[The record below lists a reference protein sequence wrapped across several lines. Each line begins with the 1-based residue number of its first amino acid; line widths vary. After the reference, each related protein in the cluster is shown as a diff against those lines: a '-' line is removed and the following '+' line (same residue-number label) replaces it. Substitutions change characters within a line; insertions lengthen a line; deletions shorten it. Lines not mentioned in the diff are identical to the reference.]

1 MTAVGSFAVGEVLTA
16 ASLNEIGAWT
26 TYTPTYGGLT
36 KGNATIWDAK
46 YYLMNKIGFV
56 DINLVLG
63 STSAVTGDVSITLPS
78 GWTAAHEAAGSAL
91 VTSAGTVYI
100 CYWRVNAAGS
110 GLLVRAQ
117 NAAGTYL
124 QSTNISATIPA
135 TWTTGDYIKF
145 TAVIPVS

>member
-36 KGNATIWDAK
+36 KGNATTWDAK
-46 YYLMNKIGFV
+46 YYLMNKIGFIDV
-56 DINLVLG
+56 ELVFG
-63 STSAVTGDVSITLPS
+63 STSACTGDVSITLPS

-91 VTSAGTVYI
+91 LTSAGTVFI
-100 CYWRVNAAGS
+100 AYWRVNAAGT

-124 QSTNISATIPA
+124 QSTNMSATIPA
-135 TWTTGDYIKF
+135 TWTTGDFIKF

>member
-1 MTAVGSFAVGEVLTA
+1 MTAVGSFTVGEVLTNT
-16 ASLNEIGAWT
+16 SLNEIGAWT
-26 TYTPTYGGLT
+26 TYTPTYGNIT
-36 KGNATIWDAK
+36 KGNATTWDAK

-56 DINLVLG
+56 DINLVFG
-63 STSAVTGDVSITLPS
+63 STSAVSGDISITLPS
-78 GWTAAHEAAGSAL
+78 GWTAAHEAAGTAL
-91 VTSAGTVYI
+91 VTAAGTVYI

-124 QSTNISATIPA
+124 QSTNMSASIPGS
-135 TWTTGDYIKF
+135 WTTNDFIKF